1 MKIKQRVVLN
11 EKKLIFTYYMYT
23 KTYTRVHNSSR
34 NNQKISGEKVMALLF
49 SDLEDEQEKDE
60 EEEDYYDNFN
70 KMSEVEEEDYYIKMS
85 EVELATVT
93 NSLCEGKM
101 NFTLHPGQMCA
112 GGEEGGDYCKVIN
125 IIINQTV
132 LQKLTSS
139 DKVRA
144 KQSLSLWWFVG
155 KYQYTLSKTLPAL
168 QSLSIVTFG

>member
-1 MKIKQRVVLN
+1 M
-11 EKKLIFTYYMYT
+11 
-23 KTYTRVHNSSR
+23 
-34 NNQKISGEKVMALLF
+34 
-49 SDLEDEQEKDE
+49 EDEQEKDE

-155 KYQYTLSKTLPAL
+155 K
-168 QSLSIVTFG
+168 

>member
-1 MKIKQRVVLN
+1 
-11 EKKLIFTYYMYT
+11 MYT

-60 EEEDYYDNFN
+60 EEEYDYD
-70 KMSEVEEEDYYIKMS
+70 KMSEAEEISRYYNKMS

-93 NSLCEGKM
+93 NSLCEEKM

>member
-1 MKIKQRVVLN
+1 
-11 EKKLIFTYYMYT
+11 
-23 KTYTRVHNSSR
+23 
-34 NNQKISGEKVMALLF
+34 MALLF

-112 GGEEGGDYCKVIN
+112 GGEEGRDYCKVEVK
-125 IIINQTV
+125 INQTV
-132 LQKLTSS
+132 LQKLKSS
-139 DKVRA
+139 DKERA
-144 KQSLSLWWFVG
+144 KKCLSVWWFVG
-155 KYQYTLSKTLPAL
+155 KYTMSKIL
-168 QSLSIVTFG
+168 QELVNSYF

>member
-1 MKIKQRVVLN
+1 
-11 EKKLIFTYYMYT
+11 MYT

-60 EEEDYYDNFN
+60 EEEYDYD
-70 KMSEVEEEDYYIKMS
+70 KMSEAEEISRYYNKMS

-93 NSLCEGKM
+93 NSLCEEKM

-112 GGEEGGDYCKVIN
+112 GGEEGRDYCKVEVK
-125 IIINQTV
+125 INQTV
-132 LQKLTSS
+132 IQKPTSS

-144 KQSLSLWWFVG
+144 KQSLSL
-155 KYQYTLSKTLPAL
+155 
-168 QSLSIVTFG
+168 